1 MDGNNVSFK
10 NGVPLYITGIA
21 IIAIGFSFY
30 SVPSWTYALAS
41 LMAFIAAGI
50 ILYLGWLLHMG
61 KDIKDFDDG
70 SGGGGRIFLDKPA

>member
-30 SVPSWTYALAS
+30 SMPSWSYTS
-41 LMAFIAAGI
+41 MMVAAEEDA
-50 ILYLGWLLHMG
+50 Y
-61 KDIKDFDDG
+61 F
-70 SGGGGRIFLDKPA
+70 

>member
-10 NGVPLYITGIA
+10 RGIPFYITGIA
-21 IIAIGFSFY
+21 IIATGFSFY
-30 SVPSWTYALAS
+30 SMPSWCYKLAS
-41 LMAFIAAGI
+41 LMAFIAAGVI
-50 ILYLGWLLHMG
+50 FYLGWLIHMG

>member
-10 NGVPLYITGIA
+10 KGIPFYIAGSATIATG
-21 IIAIGFSFY
+21 FFFY
-30 SVPSWTYALAS
+30 SMPSWYYSIATLI
-41 LMAFIAAGI
+41 AFISAGVI
-50 ILYLGWLLHMG
+50 FYLGWLIHMG

>member
-1 MDGNNVSFK
+1 MDENNVSFK
-10 NGVPLYITGIA
+10 KGIPLYITGIA

-30 SVPSWTYALAS
+30 SMPSWSYTLAS

-70 SGGGGRIFLDKPA
+70 SGGGGRIFLDKPV